1 MGGWTLDAPPGQDTS
16 GWTVEPP
23 PKKAAFLPVT
33 DFHSAVDQTIGAGKW
48 RPTGDYRTPQREDE
62 LRREGAATAKGPS
75 AHSAGTPEAPGAH
88 DIVIPGMSQAQGL
101 AALKKLPGV
110 KSVIYEGPAG
120 GQGGHYHVAMDDVS
134 GWKVDKPD
142 PGVGWKVDPLPQ
154 KPGNNRV
161 SSPHPPGVIDQAKT
175 DFMAP
180 IKEPAAAL
188 KKDFADQRSTPT
200 GPVDFAKKALLDPLK
215 ELGDLGSLAMGA
227 LGGDLINTVSAPIE
241 RATRPAPTKEFG
253 QKPGIDLGA
262 AVAGLGPESGRLP
275 KGLPPELK
283 ASAPA
288 AAPQPRLQTLA
299 ERKVTAPKLSPEREG
314 PILNDGP
321 KDEPI
326 KQTLTRHEDGLYR
339 LQTGGDAAKIQAKRA
354 LGEVKEAPADRERLY
369 HAIEERM
376 VRPAGDGSPT
386 FKTSKGSTYEVH
398 PDGTTTRDKAY
409 RPEHGRAEQG
419 PQPRSADTFYVT
431 EEEANKLA
439 VIQAR
444 GGAKT
449 RIARRGDHYAVQYV
463 DGPDAGKFIR
473 DTVVKPSRQPK
484 TDLMPVELWNEGSR
498 VHFGNKITEVGG
510 GRDGIPPDLQEAYA
524 KLKPRLEYQDRLRHE
539 IKQMSPNALKD
550 DEADQGDVTSS
561 GYVHRVRAD
570 KPGLFGQGGER
581 KDPITGGMI
590 QRQPSG
596 KSLSRQA
603 SSMKARKY
611 FMLEDSE
618 GNRTPAPKRE
628 KGDEGWTQGQTHR
641 GTDGKDYTVKPAT
654 TLEIEGIDPEARY
667 VKDPFVN
674 TEWNILNLQRVKRN
688 IEYMKAVIPDLADR
702 DLAHREEWRYKDKD
716 GKWQIGHSNAEIPPG
731 FVEIP
736 GIPELKGT
744 YFHPRV
750 ANMFKDFAN
759 LPPDSDAAR
768 LLLNANRRLV
778 GALFWNPIRHDFNI
792 ANMWTVGRG
801 WDWVTPQGWKSLLT
815 NGTRAIQS
823 VLSQDDDYVRALNE
837 GLPLQFSRAANAD
850 FYKLMIRKA
859 GMEIEQNPTGWE
871 KIAKDM
877 GFKGAAD
884 LVANYYKEAQKAM
897 WKAGD
902 VMLMQRWFEL
912 MQNQGMS
919 MEHAR
924 VQAGKEIADYRIPT
938 EAFGSRVV
946 SNVLNSK
953 VATVF
958 NNYHYGVFKAY
969 ASMIRDVVKGTA
981 EERKQAAGRLFV
993 LGVMAFAIAPVANK
1007 ALQAATKNPR
1017 AKVIGAG
1024 LSAFPDRMI
1033 EVSQGQKE
1041 MADVVGSYIT
1051 PAPAAETAFEWTFGR
1066 GKDWTGKDIIEPDA
1080 SPIGKVAEGLEYA
1093 GSKVSPVQTAMEA
1106 AKPGSLE
1113 QTIATQLGIDL
1124 PSPRKVSGQQYAA
1137 QQRRK
1142 KAAKREAKDPL
1153 EHVLKGVLGQ

>member
-1 MGGWTLDAPPGQDTS
+1 MGGWTLDAPADQDTS
-16 GWTVEPP
+16 GWTVGPP

-142 PGVGWKVDPLPQ
+142 VTKGWQAAAPAAANGHPDGASQPLKPGVL
-154 KPGNNRV
+154 
-161 SSPHPPGVIDQAKT
+161 DQAMT

-180 IKEPAAAL
+180 IKAPAEAL

-241 RATRPAPTKEFG
+241 RATRPPPTKEFG

-262 AVAGLGPESGRLP
+262 ALAGLGPELGRLP

-283 ASAPA
+283 AGAPA

-299 ERKVTAPKLSPEREG
+299 ERKATAPKLSPEREG
-314 PILNDGP
+314 PLLKAGP

-354 LGEVKEAPADRERLY
+354 LGEIKEAPADRERLY
-369 HAIEERM
+369 HAIEEKL
-376 VRPAGDGSPT
+376 VDP
-386 FKTSKGSTYEVH
+386 
-398 PDGTTTRDKAY
+398 KAPI
-409 RPEHGRAEQG
+409 PE
-419 PQPRSADTFYVT
+419 D
-431 EEEANKLA
+431 LA
-439 VIQAR
+439 
-444 GGAKT
+444 
-449 RIARRGDHYAVQYV
+449 
-463 DGPDAGKFIR
+463 P
-473 DTVVKPSRQPK
+473 
-484 TDLMPVELWNEGSR
+484 
-498 VHFGNKITEVGG
+498 
-510 GRDGIPPDLQEAYA
+510 AYA
-524 KLKPRLEYQDRLRHE
+524 KLKPRLEEQDRLRRE
-539 IKQMSPNALKD
+539 IKEMSPNALKD